1 MGLVGFLSVLEDDM
15 SESDLERTRECY
27 RSDGYVSPLRV
38 MSADLAFEYRM
49 KLESIQSMYSDDAAA
64 TGQEPGSSNSF
75 DDAAATGILT
85 WSASIVL
92 PFGGEIMC
100 SPSLVDPVKAILGD
114 DVLLMAASFFIKE
127 PNSPAFISWH
137 QDLTY
142 WGYEDVSEVTAWVAL
157 TEASR
162 EMVVCGLCR
171 EATNKS
177 LSTIK
182 THSKKP
188 IFCLEGRTSRPTW
201 TRPKPLLSRFSLAK
215 CRYTMAACFI
225 RRSPTP
231 LEIVVS
237 GWHFAT

>member
-64 TGQEPGSSNSF
+64 TG
-75 DDAAATGILT
+75 ILT

-114 DVLLMAASFFIKE
+114 DVLLMAAIFFIKE

-137 QDLTY
+137 QDLT
-142 WGYEDVSEVTAWVAL
+142 
-157 TEASR
+157 
-162 EMVVCGLCR
+162 
-171 EATNKS
+171 
-177 LSTIK
+177 
-182 THSKKP
+182 
-188 IFCLEGRTSRPTW
+188 
-201 TRPKPLLSRFSLAK
+201 
-215 CRYTMAACFI
+215 
-225 RRSPTP
+225 
-231 LEIVVS
+231 
-237 GWHFAT
+237 